1 MESATAPLIPEPAL
15 IFLRVHTQKIR
26 RHPEPAHHLAEM
38 RSNIPDLLSAVA
50 ATSKNALLP
59 AEIPAEIYHQMP
71 ALDAAV
77 EDLRSLNLAVDDRF

>member
-50 ATSKNALLP
+50 ATSKNAVL
-59 AEIPAEIYHQMP
+59 PAEIYHQMP